1 MPETAPALTAPELA
15 IRLRQQE
22 RVAAFGRFAMQ
33 AASLQEILDEASRV
47 AAAGLDTRFGKVLE
61 YEAGEATF
69 LVRAGIGWN
78 EGVVGTARFGGDL
91 QSPAGYAFRT
101 GLPVI
106 SNHLGTEQRFRT
118 PTLLAEHNIRSAINV
133 LIQAG
138 DGERFGVLEGDS
150 TDRHDFNAY
159 DVTFLQSLANTL
171 AVAVQAQRRQN
182 ALEILLGEKEAL
194 LLENQ
199 GLLHEK
205 DLLMKEV
212 HHRVKNSLQLVRS
225 MLTMQ
230 SSQMTNPES
239 KTVIEE
245 AAARVLAIA
254 AIHHRL
260 YDGGSITGTDIAAYL
275 RGLLDDMEG
284 LLPNLAENR
293 SLELDVTPFR
303 LEADDVA
310 PLGLIAVELVTNAL
324 KHSTGSVRMAVKRL
338 VDGLEIT
345 VSDDGGGFPPGFDP
359 ASSAGLGMQIVTALA
374 KAADG
379 YSITIDRSVPFGRI
393 VVRTGFG
400 GHG

>member
-1 MPETAPALTAPELA
+1 MPETAPAFTAPELA
-15 IRLRQQE
+15 MRLLQQE

-33 AASLQEILDEASRV
+33 AASLQEILDEASKV
-47 AAAGLDTRFGKVLE
+47 AAAGLDARFGKVLE

-69 LVRAGIGWN
+69 LVRAGVGWRD
-78 EGVVGTARFGGDL
+78 GVVGHARFGGDL
-91 QSPAGYAFRT
+91 HSPAGYAFRT

-106 SNHLGTEQRFRT
+106 SNHLESEQRFRT
-118 PTLLAEHNIRSAINV
+118 PALLAEHNIRSAINV

-150 TDRHDFNAY
+150 TDRHDFNAH

-171 AVAVQAQRRQN
+171 AVAVQAQKRQD
-182 ALEILLGEKEAL
+182 ALETLLSEKDAL
-194 LLENQ
+194 LQENQ

-205 DLLMKEV
+205 DLLMKEI

-230 SSQMTNPES
+230 SFRMTNPES
-239 KTVIEE
+239 KMVIEE

-284 LLPNLAENR
+284 LLPNVVEGR
-293 SLELDVTPFR
+293 GLELDVTPFR

-310 PLGLIAVELVTNAL
+310 PLGLITVELVTNAL
-324 KHSTGSVRMAVKRL
+324 KHGAGSVRVSVERL
-338 VDGLEIT
+338 ADGLEIA
-345 VSDDGGGFPPGFDP
+345 VSDDGGGFPHDFDP
-359 ASSAGLGMQIVTALA
+359 GSSVGLGMQIVAALA
-374 KAADG
+374 
-379 YSITIDRSVPFGRI
+379 RSENGDAIKVDTSVAFGRI